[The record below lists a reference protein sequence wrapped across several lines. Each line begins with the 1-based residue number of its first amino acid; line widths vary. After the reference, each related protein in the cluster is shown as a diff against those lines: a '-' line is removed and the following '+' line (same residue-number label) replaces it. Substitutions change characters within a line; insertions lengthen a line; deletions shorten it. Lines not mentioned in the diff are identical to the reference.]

1 MWPEQYGHESLQVK
15 AEGYDPVF
23 DLIPAQAYKDF
34 FVEVIREHPMLDQIN
49 VFEVVDAAL
58 NQIRAPETTLTRP
71 QGSQECSPIEAAMSG
86 GNRARVVEVEVD
98 VVEVE
103 MPGLSAPQ
111 TEANPPQ
118 AATIRDLDKQKSVV
132 VR

>member
-34 FVEVIREHPMLDQIN
+34 YVEVIREHPMLDRIN

-71 QGSQECSPIEAAMSG
+71 QGSQERSPIEAAMGG
-86 GNRARVVEVEVD
+86 GNAARVVEVD
-98 VVEVE
+98 RVEVE
-103 MPGLSAPQ
+103 MPDLSAPQ

-118 AATIRDLDKQKSVV
+118 TATIRDLDKQKSVV